1 MPEKTVAVTAIETL
15 RDIGVKHV
23 FGVPSGGWV
32 DYMEALRKTEGID
45 FILTTHEGGAG
56 MMADVCGRLTGVPG
70 VCFGTYGPG
79 ATNLATGVGEA
90 LLDRSP
96 MIAFTDEMPEP
107 MRGRTTQMG
116 IDHQALFQPLT
127 KLTTRL
133 RADAVREILQDAARI
148 AITPRQGPVHVGLP
162 AGLSGSPTTERN
174 GVPKPMPAVMQSPR
188 AARLE
193 SAASLI
199 AESRRPV
206 MAIGLGAVRA
216 NAGAKALALAESHR
230 MPVVIT
236 PMAKGVIPEDH
247 PLYAGAVFHALSDIV
262 GQTHQEADLVVAVGY
277 DPVEFNYESWL
288 PDVPLVSI
296 DTERADIDTAAY
308 DLACDLVGDIGAA
321 LDALLAMPGTPKQW
335 DLEALA
341 ARRATMFARL
351 QPGTNGFGPKAA
363 LAVLRDVLPAHGIM
377 TCDVGAH
384 THLIGQQWRTPAP
397 GLQLMTNGW
406 STMGF
411 GIPAAIAA
419 KLTKPNVPVCAVVGD
434 GGFLMTVGELATA
447 VRYGIKIVV
456 VLLTDNDLAL
466 IRIKQ
471 QKKGNPIYG
480 TPIRAK
486 GTIEAANLFGAPV
499 TSATNPDELRKLLR
513 SAFAADGPVVVEALI
528 DSREYDELV
537 LRKDKASPGK
547 RRQIPPARES
557 AAKAPAG

>member
-1 MPEKTVAVTAIETL
+1 MPEKTVAATVAETL
-15 RDIGVKHV
+15 RDLGVKHV

-32 DYMEALRKTEGID
+32 DYMEALRRTEGIE

-96 MIAFTDEMPEP
+96 MIALTDEMPEA

-116 IDHQALFQPLT
+116 IDHQALFRPLT
-127 KLTTRL
+127 KHTTRL
-133 RADAVREILQDAARI
+133 RRDAVREILQDAARI
-148 AITPRQGPVHVGLP
+148 ATTPRQGPVHVGLP
-162 AGLSGSPTTERN
+162 AGLSSSPTRERDL
-174 GVPKPMPAVMQSPR
+174 VPKRASSAMPPLD
-188 AARLE
+188 AARIE

-199 AESRRPV
+199 AKAERPLL
-206 MAIGLGAVRA
+206 AIGLGAVRA
-216 NAGAKALALAESHR
+216 NMGAKALALAERHR
-230 MPVVIT
+230 IPVVIT

-247 PLYAGAVFHALSDIV
+247 PLYAGVVFHALSDVV
-262 GQTHQEADLVVAVGY
+262 GQTHQQADLVVAVGY

-288 PDVPLVSI
+288 PEVPLVSI
-296 DTERADIDTAAY
+296 DTEPADIDATAY
-308 DLACDLVGDIGAA
+308 DLACDIIGDIGAA
-321 LDALLAMPGTPKQW
+321 LEALLAMPGTAKQW

-341 ARRATMFARL
+341 ARRTAMFARL
-351 QPGTNGFGPKAA
+351 QPASNGFGPRAA

-397 GLQLMTNGW
+397 GLQIMTNGW

-419 KLTKPNVPVCAVVGD
+419 KLTKPETPVCAVVGD

-447 VRYGIKIVV
+447 VRYGVKIVV

-471 QKKGNPIYG
+471 QRKGNPIYG

-486 GTIEAANLFGAPV
+486 GAVEAANLFGVPV
-499 TSATNPDELRKLLR
+499 TSARSPDEFRKLLQA
-513 SAFAADGPVVVEALI
+513 AFATDGPAVVEALI
-528 DSREYDELV
+528 DSSEYDDLV
-537 LRKDKASPGK
+537 LRKDKADRSVSRP
-547 RRQIPPARES
+547 ISLARE
-557 AAKAPAG
+557 GTVR